1 MRVKLRDD
9 IMVFPVSLLPLLQ
22 SMQCQFL
29 SGGHIL
35 PTKPTFGWV
44 PRDLGQKM
52 GRRKRVASG
61 NSTS

>member
-22 SMQCQFL
+22 SMQYQFL
-29 SGGHIL
+29 SGSQIL

-52 GRRKRVASG
+52 KRRKHVASG